1 VRDVTIDRSATVTSQ
16 GLGDDN
22 VKGGIDY
29 KSSGASGAGHGG
41 SGGEGH
47 ENVRTPQVVDFEMK
61 YYVLQLVSPKM
72 SLARMSEHFFP
83 MCEN

>member
-1 VRDVTIDRSATVTSQ
+1 MRDVTIGRSATVTSQ

-61 YYVLQLVSPKM
+61 YYVLQLVSPKNV
-72 SLARMSEHFFP
+72 SCAHERTFFP
-83 MCEN
+83 DV